1 MMDSSDLN
9 QIENITKTEKYAIVS
24 VLSQIMNADGV
35 IHPKEVEFMDSI
47 YKKLGITI
55 EEIQEVMNLDPIQAK
70 IIIDEM
76 SIENKQVAKALFDSM
91 AISDGFVHPKETA
104 IIESLFSF

>member
-1 MMDSSDLN
+1 MDSSDLN
-9 QIENITKTEKYAIVS
+9 QIENIAKTEKYAIVS

-47 YKKLGITI
+47 YKKLDITI

-91 AISDGFVHPKETA
+91 ALSDGFIILPK
-104 IIESLFSF
+104 IRPVVSLLS

>member
-1 MMDSSDLN
+1 MISSDLN
-9 QIENITKTEKYAIVS
+9 QIEKITKTEKYAIVS

-47 YKKLGITI
+47 YKKLDITI

-76 SIENKQVAKALFDSM
+76 SIGNKQVAKALFDSM
-91 AISDGFVHPKETA
+91 ASSDGFVHPKETA

>member
-1 MMDSSDLN
+1 MMISSDLN
-9 QIENITKTEKYAIVS
+9 QIEKITKTEKYAIVS
-24 VLSQIMNADGV
+24 VLSQIMNAYGV

-47 YKKLGITI
+47 YKKLDITI

-91 AISDGFVHPKETA
+91 ASSDGFVHPKETA

>member
-1 MMDSSDLN
+1 
-9 QIENITKTEKYAIVS
+9 
-24 VLSQIMNADGV
+24 MNADGI

-47 YKKLGITI
+47 YKKLDITI
-55 EEIQEVMNLDPIQAK
+55 EEIQEVMSLDPIQAK

-76 SIENKQVAKALFDSM
+76 SIENKKVAKALFDSM
-91 AISDGFVHPKETA
+91 ASSDGFVHPKETA